1 MPATSVQLENLGFA
15 TTSNVQ
21 PVDSLLT
28 TLNESLFSIVNTAVG
43 ELPLTES
50 AQFVN
55 SLVAP
60 VDALPSNMSMT
71 ESLIFSSN
79 NVSPVMLTSEVA
91 QFVNSLVAPVD
102 ALPSN
107 MNMTESLI
115 FTANNVSPVL
125 LTSEVAQNVNS
136 AVSTQLT
143 YGFTD
148 NAPIVVGN
156 TAAASNT
163 QTWYVG

>member
-50 AQFVN
+50 
-55 SLVAP
+55 
-60 VDALPSNMSMT
+60 
-71 ESLIFSSN
+71 
-79 NVSPVMLTSEVA
+79 A

>member
-1 MPATSVQLENLGFA
+1 M
-15 TTSNVQ
+15 
-21 PVDSLLT
+21 
-28 TLNESLFSIVNTAVG
+28 
-43 ELPLTES
+43 
-50 AQFVN
+50 
-55 SLVAP
+55 
-60 VDALPSNMSMT
+60 
-71 ESLIFSSN
+71 
-79 NVSPVMLTSEVA
+79 A

-156 TAAASNT
+156 AAAASNT